1 MARTLWGNSF
11 NGTSDIDGKINA
23 IGGIECNGILISLTQ
38 DKRLSSYI
46 IDSSNNSLLY
56 LNYYSQGD
64 IELCYGGGRVGI
76 GITSPTEK
84 LDVNGSILSREYI
97 KIQAFSG
104 YGSGNA
110 NIWFDGNN
118 NAVEVMNNFKA
129 TGGITAYSSSD
140 IRLKTNLRKADSLSL
155 IKSLGKVY
163 EFDYK
168 KSGEHS
174 IGLIA
179 QNVQKSK
186 LSDLVANDDEGF
198 LKLNYWSP
206 KLISLALGGVVQV
219 DGKVTRLKKKV
230 KALEKEVKLLKEELS
245 NNNINLL
252 N

>member
-1 MARTLWGNSF
+1 MS
-11 NGTSDIDGKINA
+11 K
-23 IGGIECNGILISLTQ
+23 GG
-38 DKRLSSYI
+38 
-46 IDSSNNSLLY
+46 
-56 LNYYSQGD
+56 
-64 IELCYGGGRVGI
+64 V
-76 GITSPTEK
+76 
-84 LDVNGSILSREYI
+84 
-97 KIQAFSG
+97 
-104 YGSGNA
+104 
-110 NIWFDGNN
+110 
-118 NAVEVMNNFKA
+118 
-129 TGGITAYSSSD
+129 TAYSSSD
-140 IRLKTNLRKADSLSL
+140 IRLKTNLHKADSLSL

-245 NNNINLL
+245 NKNINVL

>member
-1 MARTLWGNSF
+1 MTWVNDFSQIWVF
-11 NGTSDIDGKINA
+11 NGR
-23 IGGIECNGILISLTQ
+23 ISQ
-38 DKRLSSYI
+38 PADKS
-46 IDSSNNSLLY
+46 LY
-56 LNYYSQGD
+56 LGRADNAGWIYCQD
-64 IELCYGGGRVGI
+64 IASEA
-76 GITSPTEK
+76 
-84 LDVNGSILSREYI
+84 GSSIWAIHRN
-97 KIQAFSG
+97 
-104 YGSGNA
+104 SGNA
-110 NIWFDGNN
+110 EFSGTVTTGNLLS
-118 NAVEVMNNFKA
+118 K
-129 TGGITAYSSSD
+129 GGVTAYSSSD
-140 IRLKTNLRKADSLSL
+140 IRLKTNLHKADSLSL

-219 DGKVTRLKKKV
+219 DGKVTRLKKKM

-245 NNNINLL
+245 NKNINVL